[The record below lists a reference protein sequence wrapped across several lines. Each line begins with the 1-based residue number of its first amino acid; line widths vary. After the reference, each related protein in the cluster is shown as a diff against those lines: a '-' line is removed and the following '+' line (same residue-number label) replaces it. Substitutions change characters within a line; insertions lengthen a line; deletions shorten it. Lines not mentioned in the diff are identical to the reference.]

1 MDDGRHPNRTDRGGL
16 FRRTCADGRCPGIF
30 PAPTRPSCDSELA
43 GLAKWTFD
51 VKADVPQRETLT
63 DRQTIVLRW
72 IGDDCPVGVMEG
84 NSCRISA
91 AALRN
96 LGLVKI
102 SGRGPTWSAVIT
114 DAGRGYL
121 EQVDGPTPPLS
132 REGNG
137 SVTEQLVN
145 DVIAAGGSLRVPRRS
160 YGVKGVDYERRAR
173 LAERNGRVPAGK
185 RLTVTCLPHAEL
197 QIDLVD
203 APEGTTLDLRPVPV
217 PHHVSRYHAVVGAFR
232 NRSDRHE
239 VSRSVL
245 PRVSRIL
252 QGLVLEAERRG
263 YDVAIG
269 AAGAED
275 GYRRPARPT
284 NGQPSVLITVGGYSA
299 AVEVSEEGMP
309 SLAYWEQQNRSY
321 TYPFSAAVNRLPPR
335 SKYDAHGT
343 GRLTLA
349 IRSAHTGSERP
360 TRWSDRKSWTV
371 EEKLPE
377 LLREIEVRSAEHRH
391 RLLEAARQAAERQ
404 RAWEAAIEVARERHA
419 EQHRVEALRD
429 EVDRWH
435 QAERIR
441 AYCNAAA
448 SAYYDSADTAA
459 WLEWAG
465 RYTDGIDPLRL
476 APQAPAPLQR
486 VAPEELQPY
495 LEGWDPY
502 GPTRRGYR

>member
-1 MDDGRHPNRTDRGGL
+1 MVAAPAC
-16 FRRTCADGRCPGIF
+16 FRP
-30 PAPTRPSCDSELA
+30 RPDAVAILSWHS

-51 VKADVPQRETLT
+51 VKADVAQRKTLT

-84 NSCRISA
+84 VSCRISA

-96 LGLVKI
+96 RGLVKI

-114 DAGRGYL
+114 DEGRGYL
-121 EQVDGPTPPLS
+121 EQVDGPTPPMR

-160 YGVKGVDYERRAR
+160 YGGQGIDYERRAR
-173 LAERNGRVPAGK
+173 LAERNGRLPAGK
-185 RLTVTCLPHAEL
+185 RLTVTCLSNAEL

-217 PHHVSRYHAVVGAFR
+217 PNHVSRYHAVVGEFR

-284 NGQPSVLITVGGYSA
+284 NGQPSVLITVSGYSA

-309 SLAYWEQQNRSY
+309 SLACWEQQNRSY
-321 TYPFSAAVNRLPPR
+321 TYPFSAAMNRLPPR

-391 RLLEAARQAAERQ
+391 RLREAARQAAERQ

-419 EQHRVEALRD
+419 KQHRVEVLCD
-429 EVDRWH
+429 QVDRWH

-448 SAYYDSADTAA
+448 SAHSDSADTTAC
-459 WLEWAG
+459 LEWAG
-465 RYTDGIDPLRL
+465 RYTDGTDPLRV

-486 VAPEELQPY
+486 VAPEELRPH

-502 GPTRRGYR
+502 GPTRRGNL